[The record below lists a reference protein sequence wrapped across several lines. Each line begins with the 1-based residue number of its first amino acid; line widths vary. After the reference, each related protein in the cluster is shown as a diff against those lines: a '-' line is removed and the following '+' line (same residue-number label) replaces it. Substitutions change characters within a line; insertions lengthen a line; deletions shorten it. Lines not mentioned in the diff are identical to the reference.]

1 VQQQATLAPAP
12 FEREQPTE
20 KRSFYFDVLV
30 RLITEKPL
38 GLAGAILILVF
49 VIAAVAAP
57 LVAPYGPSE
66 LGAGERLQS
75 PSLSHPM
82 GTDNLGRDVFSRV
95 VYGARVSMTIGL
107 LAVLTSTVIALTLGV
122 LSGYFG
128 GLFDMLVQRLVDGFI
143 AFPGLVFILA
153 VTAIFTDAHAPG
165 LPEAGLFS
173 TRTVVLMITMGVLFG
188 VGSSRVIRAS
198 ALAVKGQ
205 SYIEAS
211 RATGAGHGRLILQHV
226 LPNVMPT
233 AITLATL
240 GLGSAILFESA
251 LAFLGLGVSP
261 DVVTWG
267 GMLNR
272 EARGWMTKAPW
283 IAIFPGLA
291 LSLAVF
297 GFNMLGDA
305 LRDLLDPRLR
315 GS

>member
-1 VQQQATLAPAP
+1 MQQVTVAPAP

-20 KRSFYFDVLV
+20 KRSFYFDVFV
-30 RLITEKPL
+30 RLLTEKPL
-38 GLAGAILILVF
+38 GLAGGILILVF
-49 VIAAVAAP
+49 VISAVAAP

-66 LGAGERLQS
+66 LGAGERLES
-75 PSLSHPM
+75 PSFSHPM

-95 VYGARVSMTIGL
+95 VYGSRVSMTIGL
-107 LAVLTSTVIALTLGV
+107 LAVLTSTIIALTLGV

-153 VTAIFTDAHAPG
+153 VTAIFTDAQAPG

-173 TRTVVLMITMGVLFG
+173 TRTVVLMVTIGVLFG

-198 ALAVKGQ
+198 ALSVKGQ

-272 EARGWMTKAPW
+272 DARAWMTKAPW